1 MGYYARYTGSIEISP
16 PLPWN
21 LIKDHP
27 ALPADPT
34 YRGSATGGDRDV
46 RLVVETELIDT
57 EDGTLTKKR
66 AVAVEPATDDA
77 FKGYEM
83 QAHLQEVVDAAP
95 GRTFTGHIDATG
107 DDGQQWR
114 FKVVDGT
121 VRRFEPVLV
130 WPEGAE

>member
-27 ALPADPT
+27 ALPAGI
-34 YRGSATGGDRDV
+34 YGGSFGDRDV

-57 EDGTLTKKR
+57 EDGVLSKQR
-66 AVAVEPATDDA
+66 AVSVEPITEDA

-107 DDGQQWR
+107 EDGQKWR

-121 VRRFEPVLV
+121 VQRFEPVLT